1 MKKVSNMLLIGIFM
15 LIITVPYLF
24 AHRDFEE
31 RVSDTENRMLA
42 AYPRILDENTKKINL
57 NYIKE
62 FESWLS
68 DNLRGR
74 TVLVE
79 MNAGIQYQLFHR
91 IVKNDT
97 IEGKNHWLF
106 INSEEMFREYQHL
119 NLLDE
124 DSLELVVDHLQRLS
138 EYLKENEVT
147 PKS

>member
-79 MNAGIQYQLFHR
+79 MNAGIQYQLFQYDNYA
-91 IVKNDT
+91 K
-97 IEGKNHWLF
+97 
-106 INSEEMFREYQHL
+106 INS
-119 NLLDE
+119 
-124 DSLELVVDHLQRLS
+124 
-138 EYLKENEVT
+138 
-147 PKS
+147 P